1 MVAKPFLVTGISQP
15 LDGSEDG
22 GIRNDI
28 IQNKIVA
35 TLCSEGDRE
44 SDTSSIETEL
54 SSKDDDQ

>member
-35 TLCSEGDRE
+35 TLCRE

-54 SSKDDDQ
+54 SSEDDDQ